1 MQTNFQKMEFEIV
14 QAPDGG
20 SLTLDIVMPVYLARV
35 TLGRLGTGEGY
46 CDTEIIEIEMEKT
59 IHWQH
64 QEFSRSE
71 ELKAALMDF
80 FGKLRDLPSSQETP
94 AETHA
99 FELPLTD
106 RSVNL
111 NALLEP
117 LFTVAGR

>member
-1 MQTNFQKMEFEIV
+1 MEFEIV
-14 QAPDGG
+14 QAPDGN
-20 SLTLDIVMPVYLARV
+20 SMYLDIVLPAHLARV
-35 TLGRLGTGEGY
+35 TVGRLGTGQGY
-46 CDTEIIEIEMEKT
+46 CDTEIMDVATEKT
-59 IHWQH
+59 IHGQH

-71 ELKAALMDF
+71 ELKAVLTDF
-80 FGKLRDLPSSQETP
+80 FGHLRDLSGQGKP

-117 LFTVAGR
+117 LFAVAGH